1 MGWNA
6 GYAAMEESV
15 IAVYDGIGALPRLA
29 IESCC
34 AKPVLVYL
42 ERVVGYLLKAEKFC
56 A

>member
-6 GYAAMEESV
+6 GYAAMEASV

-42 ERVVGYLLKAEKFC
+42 LQC
-56 A
+56 AFLIFHVF